1 MPADPTHPQLE
12 PAYEPTLQEG
22 VGPAPSKL
30 DHMTATNEARAE
42 DPAGATSE
50 ADASSGR
57 VTANAAATATTNGR
71 NKAAADGK
79 APTPRRRNNA
89 ITIII
94 EALGALVQLVLVY
107 AGLRYLIVD
116 DETLNEQA
124 RLLAWCAI
132 ATIYLA
138 GTVFWLNID
147 LRVNDDDHRFM
158 RRTSRHPL
166 VAVFS
171 AIVTFSSSL
180 VGLSAAV
187 TVIVGPEDPDYFN
200 LYDLVAV
207 WAMLAS
213 WAMFHWGYSRI
224 YYAAYHNR
232 QAEKP
237 LIFPGT
243 EHPRLIDFVYFSF
256 INGTSFAPSDVMVA
270 TTRMRWTVV
279 WHATF
284 SFFFNALIIV
294 LTMNTISGG
303 FKGLE

>member
-22 VGPAPSKL
+22 DGPAPSKL
-30 DHMTATNEARAE
+30 DHMTATNDARAE
-42 DPAGATSE
+42 DSVGANPSRG
-50 ADASSGR
+50 SGTR
-57 VTANAAATATTNGR
+57 HN
-71 NKAAADGK
+71 
-79 APTPRRRNNA
+79 RRNNA

-107 AGLRYLIVD
+107 AGLRYLFVD

-279 WHATF
+279 WHSTF

-303 FKGLE
+303 FEGLG